1 MFFVSLVRFSFSL
14 LDAVDTRAFFVL
26 SDLASSVGVKGSLFM
41 PEYSCVCLYF
51 QVSIVTLCF
60 IWTII
65 AILLLAKVYL
75 AAGLGRQELV
85 TSRNYVCQFYLIWPC
100 ILPAW
105 RVRRYDHKADF
116 LWNAL
121 LGVAF
126 FL

>member
-1 MFFVSLVRFSFSL
+1 
-14 LDAVDTRAFFVL
+14 
-26 SDLASSVGVKGSLFM
+26 M

-85 TSRNYVCQFYLIWPC
+85 TSRNYVCQFYLI
-100 ILPAW
+100 
-105 RVRRYDHKADF
+105 
-116 LWNAL
+116 
-121 LGVAF
+121 
-126 FL
+126 